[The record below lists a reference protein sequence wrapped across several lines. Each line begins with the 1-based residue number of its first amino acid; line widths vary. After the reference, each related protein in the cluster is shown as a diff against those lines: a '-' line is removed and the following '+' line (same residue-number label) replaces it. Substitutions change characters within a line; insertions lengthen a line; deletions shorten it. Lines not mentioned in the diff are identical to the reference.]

1 MASEENSNS
10 TIDDELD
17 KEQHQGDGEVVDS
30 EIDANDPEALT
41 AKVAALE
48 EALLKQ
54 NDAVVRAKAEGLNV
68 KRRAENDV
76 SNARKFALERFV
88 NDLLPVMDSME
99 RGLDVTDAE
108 SGDQLKSYQEGV
120 AMTLKMFEDVL
131 GKYNVEVIE
140 PHGEPFDP
148 ELHQAM
154 SMQESSDCEPNTV
167 LAVMQKGYSLS
178 GRLVRPAMVLVSK
191 APA

>member
-1 MASEENSNS
+1 MASDENGNS
-10 TIDDELD
+10 AIDDGLD
-17 KEQHQGDGEVVDS
+17 SEQLQGDEGVVGGEMDG
-30 EIDANDPEALT
+30 DDPEALKEKL
-41 AKVAALE
+41 ASLEDALM
-48 EALLKQ
+48 KQ
-54 NDAVVRAKAEGLNV
+54 KDAVVRAKAEELNV

-99 RGLDVTDAE
+99 RGLDVTADE
-108 SGDQLKSYQEGV
+108 SSDQLKSYQEGV
-120 AMTLKMFEDVL
+120 ALTLKMFEDVL
-131 GKYNVEVIE
+131 SKYNVEVIE

-148 ELHQAM
+148 AFHQAM
-154 SMQESSDCEPNTV
+154 SMQENADCEPNTV